1 MSEQLFKE
9 IRSIEDKAVYIL
21 SDSETRSA
29 EILKKANEQA
39 FKSLAERE
47 AAYKESGTKA
57 LDAALKDA
65 LRLKKKKLEKSKEEL
80 AEVRKMGNRRKDKA
94 IDLIL
99 DRLTALI
106 GE

>member
-21 SDSETRSA
+21 SDAEKRSA

-39 FKSLAERE
+39 FKLLAEKE
-47 AAYKESGTKA
+47 AAYKDSGIKA
-57 LDAALKDA
+57 SDAALNDA

-80 AEVRKMGNRRKDKA
+80 GEIRKIGNRRKDKA
-94 IDLIL
+94 VHLIL
-99 DRLTALI
+99 DRLTALV